1 MYSHHHHHH
10 LFLARREQVEKGD
23 LFFLSL
29 RVSSFLHDCN
39 VCVYTRGFLT
49 EKYMCLTLLSPIPLK
64 YNRDAHV
71 LVRIPQNYSHSL
83 YSLCVFV
90 YVISTVYLF
99 FSVFVHFPFLTDGA
113 AESHGGDVEIF
124 CPLCLD
130 VRARKRGRSQ
140 GFLRLI
146 SWSSTRDG

>member
-1 MYSHHHHHH
+1 MR
-10 LFLARREQVEKGD
+10 LRTRFLNRKVYKFYFVISDIIKIQVG
-23 LFFLSL
+23 
-29 RVSSFLHDCN
+29 C
-39 VCVYTRGFLT
+39 
-49 EKYMCLTLLSPIPLK
+49 MP
-64 YNRDAHV
+64 V

-124 CPLCLD
+124 CPLFLD